1 VFTKLSAF
9 FALFRKGS
17 ALADCAK
24 SGDKAAIAGA
34 IVGVLL
40 AVSGIAAAFGYSLQ
54 IDSDTI
60 QAVGTLGASLAV
72 LWINGW
78 HVAANPAIGLPPAQA
93 SGPAD
98 PRPAEQL
105 RPTGAVP
112 PPPRPGKNRINQ
124 PAGDGEPTPP
134 PFTG

>member
-1 VFTKLSAF
+1 MFEKLTAF

-24 SGDKAAIAGA
+24 SGDKAAISGA
-34 IVGVLL
+34 IVGVVL
-40 AVSGIAAAFGYSLQ
+40 AVSGIAAAFGHTIPL
-54 IDSDTI
+54 DSDTI
-60 QAVGTLGASLAV
+60 QAIGTLGAGLVV

-78 HVAANPAIGLPPAQA
+78 HVAANPEIGLPPPA
-93 SGPAD
+93 SGPAAD

-105 RPTGAVP
+105 RPAGAVP
-112 PPPRPGKNRINQ
+112 TPPRPGSGRINH
-124 PAGDGEPTPP
+124 PPGDGEPAPP